1 MKMSSLLATLLV
13 MGLLAGLVV
22 ADNRGISPVSTR
34 LDDSEKTLV
43 PPSTAVQANAT
54 NVEAIRARIEKH
66 NAEQTKVQE
75 QYQEAS
81 TKWERS
87 REKFSS
93 LNANES
99 GPAVDAAKTYVS
111 RLIDLMI
118 SHIEKLAEKVDK
130 STVLS
135 EEDKKVML
143 SELESEIA
151 GIEAL
156 KSDVELAETKAEL
169 RDVVKQLKDSWSR
182 SRAVLKKHTGL
193 LLVARFEN
201 MVNRFESFLERAD
214 KRANQL
220 EQKGY
225 DVSKVREA
233 IANAEQK
240 MAEVRAE
247 LELARNAFM
256 EISTISGADTNFQ
269 EGHTHLVQARKMLV
283 DEVRE
288 VKLAFRAL
296 LAPSGESG
304 ANETNETDERSD

>member
-1 MKMSSLLATLLV
+1 MKMSSLLVTLLV

-87 REKFSS
+87 REKFASS
-93 LNANES
+93 NANES

-269 EGHTHLVQARKMLV
+269 EGHTYLVQARKMLV

>member
-1 MKMSSLLATLLV
+1 
-13 MGLLAGLVV
+13 
-22 ADNRGISPVSTR
+22 
-34 LDDSEKTLV
+34 DDSEKTLV

-66 NAEQTKVQE
+66 NNAEQTKVQE

-87 REKFSS
+87 REKFASS
-93 LNANES
+93 NANES

-269 EGHTHLVQARKMLV
+269 EGHTYLVQARKMLV

-288 VKLAFRAL
+288 VKVAFRAL